1 MLDEGQ
7 KLIAEPTP
15 IDSNFLTTAFI
26 QSKNIPWPTRIHSG
40 KHFGN
45 LKPIIGDQIAVT
57 HYVNVNVSPK

>member
-45 LKPIIGDQIAVT
+45 LP
-57 HYVNVNVSPK
+57 